1 MPLFLRR
8 DSIRM
13 LEASLN
19 ALHLA
24 LSKLG
29 STTRYEVRETYS
41 EHAAEIGLIGSSA
54 ELAMAACLVHAHGPS
69 IQKWPSG
76 HYKAFP
82 AILDE
87 YRKLVLEARPNSEFL
102 VEGLDDPKAHRE
114 RLLDACSNFR
124 ILSSARAGGLHAG
137 RGPTREAA
145 IVQGNSVSDFLD
157 CLGAS
162 SKIKPYLANIPKCP
176 FFDRDRMVIVE
187 DLARRLNEASGVDQ
201 QAFLS
206 SVFLVLPDVPDHMPE
221 WIDALDR
228 VSIAPRDND
237 ITYLLN
243 VIEGAV
249 PATLKRTTGSGA
261 AVPVKVDQHN
271 PDSLP
276 VATRY
281 LRTQFNQRRD
291 QLHADIGTANGR
303 LQDRFLDLPPVEAVR
318 EMFAI
323 GLETAGLLEEEDRLT
338 AHKSWPFVAASLDVQ
353 GTIGP
358 YWFLIRETGD
368 LGQLAALLRSAVEV
382 GGSRLAR
389 KAKECLYGIDAA
401 REDDTIA
408 KDDDQFED
416 LIEDLRRTEEVKSGL
431 NENHERHRGTSKG
444 LPDELA
450 DRLQDV
456 IEGSSAGSLIQALMT
471 DSVSRDC
478 KRYWV
483 RVLCE
488 SALDIDDLPSLVEV
502 LSSDD
507 ASIAHTAAR
516 KAMRRIDFRIHGPS
530 LES

>member
-1 MPLFLRR
+1 
-8 DSIRM
+8 M

-29 STTRYEVRETYS
+29 STTRYQVRETYS

-76 HYKAFP
+76 YYKAFP
-82 AILDE
+82 AILNE
-87 YRKLVLEARPNSEFL
+87 FRKLVRDARPISEFL
-102 VEGLDDPKAHRE
+102 VDGLEDPKAQRE
-114 RLLDACSNFR
+114 ELLESCSHFR
-124 ILSSARAGGLHAG
+124 ILGSVRAGGLHAG

-145 IVQGNSVSDFLD
+145 IVQGNSVSEFLN
-157 CLGAS
+157 CLAAS
-162 SKIKPYLANIPKCP
+162 SKIKPYLTNIPKCP

-201 QAFLS
+201 EAFLS
-206 SVFLVLPDVPDHMPE
+206 SVFLVLPEVPDEMPE

-237 ITYLLN
+237 ISYLLN

-261 AVPVKVDQHN
+261 AVPVKVDQDD
-271 PDSLP
+271 PDALP
-276 VATRY
+276 IATRY
-281 LRTQFNQRRD
+281 LRTQFSQRRD

-303 LQDRFLDLPPVEAVR
+303 LQDKFLDLPPVEAVR
-318 EMFAI
+318 EMFAV
-323 GLETAGLLEEEDRLT
+323 GLENAGLLEEEEQLT
-338 AHKSWPFVAASLDVQ
+338 AHKSWLFVAASLDVQ

-358 YWFLIRETGD
+358 YWFLIRKTGD
-368 LGQLAALLRSAVEV
+368 LGQLAALLRSAVEI

-389 KAKECLYGIDAA
+389 NAEECLYGIDAV
-401 REDDTIA
+401 REGNAIA
-408 KDDDQFED
+408 KADDHFED
-416 LIEDLRRTEEVKSGL
+416 LIEDLRRTEVVKSGL
-431 NENHERHRGTSKG
+431 NENHERHEGTSKG
-444 LPDELA
+444 LPYELA
-450 DRLQDV
+450 DRLEDV
-456 IEGSSAGSLIQALMT
+456 IQGSPPGPLIQALMT

-488 SALDIDDLPSLVEV
+488 SALDIDDLPSLVEI
-502 LSSDD
+502 LSSDE

-516 KAMRRIDFRIHGPS
+516 KAIRRIDFRIHGPS
-530 LES
+530 LAS